1 MQAGRRIA
9 PLRCSKHPSPPGGTG
24 RSGSPGGSP
33 APRRQAGNSRHA
45 PPTGRE
51 PASPHF
57 SKQHVPDAPGRNASR
72 FCTPPRPPFS
82 RVCLRPQEKN
92 LPPPAGR
99 SRGKLPAAANI
110 FPAQSASESIFSPSP
125 RSCAHTT
132 PPHALRDNNMRRRAP
147 LAFSPSASFSGHAPL
162 PRALFFHRARRR
174 TRPFFIYKHPG

>member
-9 PLRCSKHPSPPGGTG
+9 PLRCSKHPSPPGGTR

-45 PPTGRE
+45 PLQAESQPPRISRSNM
-51 PASPHF
+51 SP
-57 SKQHVPDAPGRNASR
+57 
-72 FCTPPRPPFS
+72 TPPTETCPAFALRRGTPFS
-82 RVCLRPQEKN
+82 NVCLRPQEKIFRR
-92 LPPPAGR
+92 PQAGA
-99 SRGKLPAAANI
+99 GAN
-110 FPAQSASESIFSPSP
+110 SP
-125 RSCAHTT
+125 RRQTFFPRSLPRKAFFLPRPGSCARTT
-132 PPHALRDNNMRRRAP
+132 SPHALRNNNMRRRAP